1 MSPRRGSATAS
12 SPHSEHDTT
21 FHGTPSTNTTSF
33 TPATGSKCYRKPT
46 VEDEEVIY
54 HRNWDKA
61 RDASKHGS
69 IKRTVVTKPA
79 GSLGDDVFLTAPTS
93 GNVPQLSPTAQ
104 VFKPKF
110 TPRAAPPRANRNH
123 AFAPT
128 HATQIV
134 GLDYFPSENIF
145 PTANNAGVRPLLQDS
160 IPDRKPKSLADMQAP
175 VLQARDPRSYIKPI
189 GGTLDTDIDAYLDR
203 LGVWNISHMN
213 FMMNASG
220 KYIND
225 VHFTEGVFSTDEN
238 AVRAFAVIG
247 VPPDFRSRRIAEAF
261 KLQDYP
267 SLKTINASQVVG
279 DGLFT
284 VAFSDVRDAKKAWDV
299 AAKLSPHTRIFPMAP
314 RGVAADQGYNP
325 SHVSD
330 FEGQLIVTVY
340 YNGNPNFKQLEAA
353 PIVAEIKRLLAQCG
367 EVKAMH
373 TLPSTQLHC
382 RDFRV
387 EYFDSQAVPC
397 ARDVISGTI
406 LEGGAVLHA
415 EAYSPDIVF
424 RADDLEA
431 PFEQLSITGRSTV
444 PVDEDYDRLAY
455 AITRDVLRNGR
466 RLNNANHN
474 AVDIA
479 RIQSGMDV
487 RTTIMLRNIPN
498 RVDQAML
505 KEIVD
510 QTSFGRYDF
519 MYLRIDFAN
528 NCNVGYAFIN
538 FVDAPSIIPFVLAR
552 AGKRWNCFNS
562 DKIAEVSYATIQ
574 GKDCLV
580 QKFRNSSVMLEHPA
594 FRPKLY
600 IAGNVPDA
608 GEEEKFPTPDNHSKM
623 RRSVENAEHV
633 GLYIPRTLAPAA
645 RHPAPSTPKLRRRLL
660 RRTVK
665 SPVESLRRNAF
676 YLSPARGETLYP
688 AEVPDS
694 PPPRP
699 SPRRRRPVSFLV
711 DTNSPYDPFAGN
723 LRPFS

>member
-46 VEDEEVIY
+46 VEDEDVIY
-54 HRNWDKA
+54 HNHWDKA
-61 RDASKHGS
+61 RDAAKHGPV
-69 IKRTVVTKPA
+69 KRTIVTKPA

-110 TPRAAPPRANRNH
+110 TPRAAPPRANRTH
-123 AFAPT
+123 AFAPSHGT
-128 HATQIV
+128 KVV
-134 GLDYFPSENIF
+134 GLDYYPSKNIV
-145 PTANNAGVRPLLQDS
+145 PNANNPG
-160 IPDRKPKSLADMQAP
+160 
-175 VLQARDPRSYIKPI
+175 ARDPRSYIKPI
-189 GGTLDTDIDAYLDR
+189 GGTLDTDIEVYLDR
-203 LGVWNISHMN
+203 LGVWNISHMD

-247 VPPDFRSRRIAEAF
+247 VPADFRSRRIAEAF
-261 KLQDYP
+261 KLQDFP
-267 SLKTINASQVVG
+267 SLKTINAAQVVG
-279 DGLFT
+279 GGLFT
-284 VAFSDVRDAKKAWDV
+284 VAFSDVRDTKKAWDV
-299 AAKLSPHTRIFPMAP
+299 AAKLIPHTRIFPMAP
-314 RGVAADQGYNP
+314 RAVAADQGYNP

-424 RADDLEA
+424 HADDVEA

-594 FRPKLY
+594 FRPK
-600 IAGNVPDA
+600 A
-608 GEEEKFPTPDNHSKM
+608 
-623 RRSVENAEHV
+623 
-633 GLYIPRTLAPAA
+633 
-645 RHPAPSTPKLRRRLL
+645 
-660 RRTVK
+660 
-665 SPVESLRRNAF
+665 
-676 YLSPARGETLYP
+676 
-688 AEVPDS
+688 
-694 PPPRP
+694 
-699 SPRRRRPVSFLV
+699 
-711 DTNSPYDPFAGN
+711 
-723 LRPFS
+723 